1 MKWPRALTDGSG
13 PYVVAGALAVVIH
26 VGLGAG
32 GMAAADRWGHGREP
46 TPPIVVAIVPVEHKP
61 EPKPDP
67 PKPEPK
73 PEPPKP
79 DVPLPK
85 TEPPKIRKVSHEP
98 PPPVKADKPPE
109 QKPPPK
115 PDEPPPLLEVPMAST
130 TTGPSNVTVNASD
143 EGNLKGDPNG
153 VKGGKGK
160 PGTRTTGDPN
170 GDPKGVP
177 GGTGTKAADVYCCKT
192 EPKVLKEVE
201 ARYPDDAEREGIEG
215 SVKLAVE
222 IDEQGHVRKV
232 KVLKGLGHGLDEAA
246 VEALKRFQFSPAI
259 ASDGKPAAKT
269 ITYTYT
275 FVIP

>member
-1 MKWPRALTDGSG
+1 MKWPEYMTDGRG
-13 PYVVAGALAVVIH
+13 PYVVAAVLAVLIH

-32 GMAAADRWGHGREP
+32 GMAAAERWGRGEEP
-46 TPPIVVAIVPVEHKP
+46 KPSITVAIVPIEHKQEP
-61 EPKPDP
+61 PPKQDEPKKDEPKKDEPKP
-67 PKPEPK
+67 
-73 PEPPKP
+73 
-79 DVPLPK
+79 VPLPR
-85 TEPPKIRKVSHEP
+85 TEPPKVRKVSKEP
-98 PPPVKADKPPE
+98 PPPPKADKPPE
-109 QKPPPK
+109 QPPK

-130 TTGPSNVTVNASD
+130 TTGPSNVTVNASE

-153 VKGGKGK
+153 VKGGRGK
-160 PGTRTTGDPN
+160 PGPRAGVPT

-177 GGTGTKAADVYCCKT
+177 GGAGSKPAEVYCCKS

-201 ARYPDDAEREGIEG
+201 AKYPEEAESLGIEG
-215 SVKLAVE
+215 SIKLAVE

-246 VEALKRFQFSPAI
+246 VDALRRFQFAPAI